1 MELEEATVE
10 ETKQILTALAR
21 LEENVKNMNSKI
33 DGFGKISELALQT
46 EQSTK
51 SAHNRIDDM
60 KQDLA
65 EKIAE
70 VKKDYE
76 EKISVQKE
84 NFTKLEGHITWLW
97 RALGTGFISFVFG
110 AILYFTTR

>member
-33 DGFGKISELALQT
+33 DGFSKISELALQT

-60 KQDLA
+60 KTDIA

-84 NFTKLEGHITWLW
+84 NFTKLENHITWLW
-97 RALGTGFISFVFG
+97 RAVSTGLISFVFG
-110 AILYFTTR
+110 VILYFSTK